1 MASIDID
8 IAVDCDGEHQ
18 ASVEASGEQSI
29 TIEIEGEFECEG
41 LRSPRGVDQADGQIV
56 VIGGSQ
62 GGKPFLPILPS
73 VCHGGATTGHTLPTL
88 SLSEGFI
95 TKTQAP
101 QTLVPKA
108 RVYKSSMHHAICQ
121 VHTVQP
127 TPWNQYCSGANL
139 PKSQWNY
146 IRRRKKNPVLEDC
159 YRTSGTDT
167 LPCKN
172 TV

>member
-8 IAVDCDGEHQ
+8 IAVDCDGENQ

-41 LRSPRGVDQADGQIV
+41 LRSPRRVDQADGRTV
-56 VIGGSQ
+56 VIVGSQ
-62 GGKPFLPILPS
+62 GSKTFLPIFPS
-73 VCHGGATTGHTLPTL
+73 VCHRVATTGRTLPT
-88 SLSEGFI
+88 SDLSEGFI
-95 TKTQAP
+95 TKNQAP

-108 RVYKSSMHHAICQ
+108 RVYKPRMHHASCQ

-127 TPWNQYCSGANL
+127 TTWNQYCSGANL
-139 PKSQWNY
+139 PESHWNY

-159 YRTSGTDT
+159 YRTSGTDA